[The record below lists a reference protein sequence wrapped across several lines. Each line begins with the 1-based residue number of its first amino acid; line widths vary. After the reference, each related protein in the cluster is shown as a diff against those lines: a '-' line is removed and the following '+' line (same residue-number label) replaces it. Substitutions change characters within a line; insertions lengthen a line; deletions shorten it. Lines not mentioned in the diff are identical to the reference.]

1 MARPPEDP
9 TSPPHGRGGRMP
21 GVPIPAAAPG
31 RRVDVRGD
39 RVGRMAE
46 VSLHDLEPAHKLPSN
61 SGLRLR
67 RPSPIRAADTDEGAW
82 RGSSG
87 PRTDRGAPPGP
98 PRRTA
103 LGAPKVAYRALGS
116 RSGVWRGVLGALDR
130 CCEHVGLSLVRRP
143 FRAGSAGVEID
154 AHGHGVRRDG
164 CRGLQAE
171 ATPAIAATEDSH
183 ALLGIVVV
191 EDARRSGPP
200 AGAGQSCL

>member
-1 MARPPEDP
+1 M
-9 TSPPHGRGGRMP
+9 S
-21 GVPIPAAAPG
+21 
-31 RRVDVRGD
+31 
-39 RVGRMAE
+39 
-46 VSLHDLEPAHKLPSN
+46 
-61 SGLRLR
+61 
-67 RPSPIRAADTDEGAW
+67 
-82 RGSSG
+82 
-87 PRTDRGAPPGP
+87 
-98 PRRTA
+98 
-103 LGAPKVAYRALGS
+103 PKVAYRALGS
-116 RSGVWRGVLGALDR
+116 RSGVGRGVLGALDR

-200 AGAGQSCL
+200 AGAGQAAFDPDPRISLNVAHVVGAVSRGSSHDFHFPEGLSAWQGSPRGAFRLAGMRSSW